1 VVPAGV
7 EAVRLGDDI
16 GFGFAADEHEGMA
29 VRLDATS
36 LDVKATSKGKVADA
50 ARRVT
55 PFLRAGGALSLAI
68 DTDKKSDHVQG
79 RRTVMTAT
87 PVQLGAADGH
97 LVWTRMGGAAAAGKL
112 WDLEGAGNVEALRGA
127 TEDGGH
133 AAAIAFRRN
142 GAVWLGAATTEG
154 PLAAEGELAQLA
166 GLGPVVGSPAIA
178 VSGGN
183 VLAAWAD
190 RASSEE
196 PWRLRWAHFAAG
208 EAPRSASSFDAPAG
222 GKGQN
227 KMSPGMAA
235 LPGGR
240 FLLVW
245 TEGPASG
252 HDVRAITLTKD
263 GTAIGG
269 PLAVSSGG
277 ENAGQGQ
284 AVVNAAGQGAVVF
297 LSAAADK
304 FEVIATPI
312 DCGQ

>member
-1 VVPAGV
+1 
-7 EAVRLGDDI
+7 VRLGDDI

-36 LDVKATSKGKVADA
+36 LDVKATSKGKVTDA

-55 PFLRAGGALSLAI
+55 PFLKGGALSLAI
-68 DTDKKSDHVQG
+68 DTDKKNDRVQG
-79 RRTVMTAT
+79 RRTVLTTT

-97 LVWTRMGGAAAAGKL
+97 LVWTRMGGPTAGKL
-112 WDLEGAGNVEALRGA
+112 WELDGAGNVEQLRGA
-127 TEDGGH
+127 VEEGEHT
-133 AAAIAFRRN
+133 AAIAFRRN
-142 GAVWLGAATTEG
+142 GAVWLGATSTEG
-154 PLAAEGELAQLA
+154 PLATKGELAQLA
-166 GLGPVVGSPAIA
+166 GLGPVVGSPAVA

-190 RASSEE
+190 RASAEE

-208 EAPRSASSFDAPAG
+208 QAPGGASSFDAPAG

-227 KMSPGMAA
+227 KMSPGIAA

-252 HDVRAITLTKD
+252 HDVRAITVTKD
-263 GTAIGG
+263 GAAVGG

-284 AVVNAAGQGAVVF
+284 AMVNAAGQGAVVF

-304 FEVIATPI
+304 FEIIATPI
-312 DCGQ
+312 DCSQ

>member
-1 VVPAGV
+1 
-7 EAVRLGDDI
+7 
-16 GFGFAADEHEGMA
+16 
-29 VRLDATS
+29 
-36 LDVKATSKGKVADA
+36 
-50 ARRVT
+50 
-55 PFLRAGGALSLAI
+55 
-68 DTDKKSDHVQG
+68 
-79 RRTVMTAT
+79 
-87 PVQLGAADGH
+87 
-97 LVWTRMGGAAAAGKL
+97 MGGPAAGKL
-112 WDLEGAGNVEALRGA
+112 WDLDGAGSVEALRGA
-127 TEDGGH
+127 TQESEH
-133 AAAIAFRRN
+133 TAAIAFRRN
-142 GAVWLGAATTEG
+142 GSVWLGSASTEG
-154 PLAAEGELAQLA
+154 PLAPKGELTQIG

-178 VSGGN
+178 VSGGS

-190 RASSEE
+190 RASADE

-208 EAPRSASSFDAPAG
+208 DAPGGAASFEAPSG

-227 KMSPGMAA
+227 KMSPGIAA

-245 TEGPASG
+245 TEGPASA

-269 PLAVSSGG
+269 ALAVSSGG

-284 AVVNAAGQGAVVF
+284 AVVDAAGQGAVVF

-304 FEVIATPI
+304 FEVTATPL